1 MTVHSANSKQ
11 GFTLMELVV
20 AMALG
25 LLVMGAMTS
34 LFKTGLDS
42 TRLIMQRTETQQ
54 NMRAAIDLMVKDI
67 SMAGAGLPSGGLQ
80 LPTGAGA
87 TASNFACDQ
96 SGTCHVPNFNYPN
109 NNYMYGI
116 IPGFRNGVENDAVV
130 PSAPSPAIN
139 DSITVIYVD
148 YSSVLPQYDLVTF
161 ASASGNSV
169 TIASSAN
176 PAPP

>member
-1 MTVHSANSKQ
+1 MTVETENSKH
-11 GFTLMELVV
+11 GFTLMELIV

-116 IPGFRNGVENDAVV
+116 IPCFLNGDDNDRDVHSF
-130 PSAPSPAIN
+130 PTRRTSERLR
-139 DSITVIYVD
+139 T
-148 YSSVLPQYDLVTF
+148 
-161 ASASGNSV
+161 G
-169 TIASSAN
+169 
-176 PAPP
+176 